1 MNQPGLLVFAD
12 DWGRHPSSCQHLVRL
27 LLDRRPVSWVNTIG
41 TRTPQLNLATLQRAF
56 GKFRQWL
63 RGPASREPLPANLHV
78 LNPKMWPWFTR
89 PMDRW
94 LNRKLLV
101 RQLASVIRAMPEP
114 PVAIT
119 TLPIVADLMDELD
132 VRRWIYY
139 CVDDFSQWPGLDQA
153 TLRRMEEA
161 LVRRAD
167 VLVAVSE
174 TLRDRLAR
182 MGRESH
188 LLTHGVDLD
197 FWRTPA
203 TAPVPALDGL
213 ERPLIVFWGVVDR
226 RMDVALVKRLA
237 ADMTHGT
244 IILLGP
250 KADPEP
256 GLFESRRVV
265 YLEPLPFEQ
274 LPVLAQA
281 ADVLVMPY
289 EDLPVTRAMQPLKLK
304 EYLATGKPAVVR
316 DLPATHGWADC
327 LDLAATPEAFSQA
340 VRLRLSTGLPTQQ
353 KEARARL
360 ADETWAEK
368 ARQLEQWIDFPT
380 DAPPKAR
387 PLASAHRRP
396 ARRNP
401 VVLDARV
408 VSGSGGGPDK
418 TILNSPRFLE
428 PAGYHNLCAY
438 MHPPGDP
445 GFVHLQAKARLWN
458 APLLSIPDRGPCD
471 WRVVKALL
479 RICRRERVRI
489 WHGHDYKS
497 NALGLLLRLFWPMR
511 LVTTVH
517 GWVKHTRRTPL
528 YYAIDRF
535 CLPRYE
541 KVICVSPD
549 LEQECLAAGVPAER
563 CVLIEN
569 GIDIEEFSRRHSI
582 DEAKRRQG
590 IPPDRLCV
598 GAVGRLSP
606 EKGFDL
612 LIKAVDGLLKE
623 GLDLELVIIGDGDE
637 QSRLQDLIGQLGRG
651 DRIRLPGYRADLR
664 ELYEAMDVF
673 ALSSLREGLPNVLLE
688 AMALETPV
696 VATRI
701 AGVPRLVA
709 DGVNGLLVEPG
720 SVGAL
725 AEALSR
731 LLADA
736 DLRWRL
742 GQAGRET
749 INARYSFAT
758 RMGRIGALY
767 DELLDRKVVL

>member
-1 MNQPGLLVFAD
+1 MNQTGLLVFAD
-12 DWGRHPSSCQHLVRL
+12 DWGRHPSSCQHLVQKL
-27 LLDRRPVSWVNTIG
+27 LGRHLVWWVNTIG
-41 TRTPQLNLATLQRAF
+41 TRTPQLNLATLRRAL
-56 GKFRQWL
+56 GKLRQW
-63 RGPASREPLPANLHV
+63 RGGAASPEPLPDNLRV

-101 RQLASVIRAMPEP
+101 RQLASEIRRLPEP

-119 TLPIVADLMDELD
+119 TLPIVADLMDKLP

-153 TLRRMEEA
+153 TLRQMEEVV
-161 LVRRAD
+161 VRRAD

-174 TLRDRLAR
+174 TLQDRLTQ
-182 MGRESH
+182 MGRDSH

-197 FWRTPA
+197 FWRAPA
-203 TAPVPALDGL
+203 PIPVAALDGL

-226 RMDVALVKRLA
+226 RMDVSFVRRLA
-237 ADMTHGT
+237 ADLTQGT
-244 IILLGP
+244 IVLLGP
-250 KADPEP
+250 EADPDP
-256 GLFESRRVV
+256 ALYESRRIVR
-265 YLEPLPFEQ
+265 LKPLPFEQ
-274 LPVLAQA
+274 LPVLARA
-281 ADVLVMPY
+281 AEVLVMPY
-289 EDLPVTRAMQPLKLK
+289 EDLPVTRAMQPLKFK

-316 DLPATHGWADC
+316 DLPSTRGWADC

-340 VRLRLSTGLPTQQ
+340 VRLRLATGLPDQQ
-353 KEARARL
+353 KKARVRL
-360 ADETWAEK
+360 TEETWTVK
-368 ARQLEQWIDFPT
+368 ASQLEQWIDCQT
-380 DAPPKAR
+380 GAPPTSR
-387 PLASAHRRP
+387 PFNLAGRRSAGGKS
-396 ARRNP
+396 

-408 VSGSGGGPDK
+408 VNGSGGGPDK

-428 PAGYHNLCAY
+428 RAGYRNLCAY

-445 GFVHLQAKARLWN
+445 GFAHLQTKAHLWN
-458 APLLSIPDRGPCD
+458 APLLSVPDRGPCD
-471 WRVVKALL
+471 WRVVNEFL
-479 RICRRERVRI
+479 RICRRERVQI

-528 YYAIDRF
+528 YYRIDRF

-549 LEQECLAAGVPAER
+549 LEQECLAAGVPADR

-569 GIDIEEFSRRHSI
+569 GIDIEEFSRRHPVP
-582 DEAKRRQG
+582 EAKARQG
-590 IPPDRLCV
+590 IPPGRLCV

-612 LIKAVDGLLKE
+612 LIEAVDRLLNK
-623 GLDLELVIIGDGDE
+623 GLDLELVIIGDGEE
-637 QSRLQDLIGQLGRG
+637 QPRLQEMIEQRARG
-651 DRIRLPGYRADLR
+651 DRIRLLGYRADLR

-688 AMALETPV
+688 AMALEVPV

-709 DGVNGLLVEPG
+709 DGVNGLLVHSG
-720 SVGAL
+720 SVDQLAGAL
-725 AEALSR
+725 AR
-731 LLADA
+731 LLNDA
-736 DLRWRL
+736 DWRRKL

-749 INARYSFAT
+749 IGACYSFAT
-758 RMGRIGALY
+758 RMRRIEAIY
-767 DELLDRKVVL
+767 DELLGRKVAL